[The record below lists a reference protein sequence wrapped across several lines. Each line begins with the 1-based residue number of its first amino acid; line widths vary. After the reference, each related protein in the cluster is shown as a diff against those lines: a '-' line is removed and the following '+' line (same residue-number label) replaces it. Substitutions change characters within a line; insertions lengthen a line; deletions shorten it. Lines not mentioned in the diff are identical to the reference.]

1 MYGTVDNFHIGDGVE
16 HIPVNLFSFNF
27 GDKLLVLPNSVKV
40 IDSNS
45 LKGTVG
51 GVVIG
56 DNIEEIGVGAFTNG
70 ISVAYVTSSTPR
82 PCSPGAF
89 VNPQTLYVPSGSR
102 SRYLDA
108 TGWNEFANI
117 IEQDYIRVT
126 DITLDNNQIT
136 LQKGATQ
143 QLTATILP
151 DGGIRLL
158 SYSLQL
164 KTYSGNSGAL
174 VTFDLTASDDFAGDA
189 TIALRNTLF
198 TTDAGVEVHLDNEE
212 CHVTLTAE
220 GIKGDVN
227 DDGYVTIADVTV
239 LIDYLLGS
247 SVLHFNSDNADVN
260 GNGEITIADVTAL
273 IDMLLAGDN

>member
-1 MYGTVDNFHIGDGVE
+1 MKKTV
-16 HIPVNLFSFNF
+16 
-27 GDKLLVLPNSVKV
+27 LLIISMVVALWAAATDRFYIQDFAIAP
-40 IDSNS
+40 
-45 LKGTVG
+45 GETVT
-51 GVVIG
+51 VSI
-56 DNIEEIGVGAFTNG
+56 
-70 ISVAYVTSSTPR
+70 
-82 PCSPGAF
+82 
-89 VNPQTLYVPSGSR
+89 Q
-102 SRYLDA
+102 
-108 TGWNEFANI
+108 
-117 IEQDYIRVT
+117 
-126 DITLDNNQIT
+126 LDNETEYTAFQSDIYLPDGLTAANFALT
-136 LQKGATQ
+136 ARKSSNHS
-143 QLTATILP
+143 LTATILP

-198 TTDAGVEVHLDNEE
+198 TTDAGVEIPFDNEE